1 MTDRSAGA
9 CWKHGPCAPT
19 IDRSAMF
26 DGAHSANTLEQ
37 SRTTRSI
44 DMLLTRFRPIARLI
58 LAAAIGLVAASTLCA
73 PLAFAGGNNGGM
85 FNRNAGQ
92 AQGQWKAAN
101 RHAMRVDAFE
111 RGSQPFR
118 FQRVAAGS
126 GLTPISAEVRGG
138 PRAEQAAQLPTGG
151 SIRADIA
158 RYNEERSSS
167 RPAGR
172 QGDAP
177 RSPANS
183 PYRN

>member
-1 MTDRSAGA
+1 
-9 CWKHGPCAPT
+9 
-19 IDRSAMF
+19 MF

-44 DMLLTRFRPIARLI
+44 DMLLTRFRPIARFI

-73 PLAFAGGNNGGM
+73 SLAFAGGSNSQM